1 MFSFR
6 IYSLLLTVAALSASA
21 SVQQGTAPDAKEK
34 DTKIGNVNLPAS
46 TEHWLAPT
54 DIKTGLEP
62 LPPVI
67 VQSDDQPEFVREL
80 IRLQWR
86 PNDPIEVWLI
96 RPKVG
101 GKVPEKAPV
110 IMYLYGFPD
119 NSERFRDNGW
129 CNRATADGFAAVS
142 FIAALTDYR
151 FHDRPLKQ
159 WFVSELA
166 ESLGSSTHDVQLTL
180 NYLATRGD
188 LDMTH
193 VGMFGMG
200 SGGTIAI
207 LAAQADDRITTLD
220 LLDPWGDWPDWLKY
234 SPFLKHEEDRSKY
247 GSKEFLQSLSTL
259 DPVPYLAALRAPNI
273 RLQLILSEPNTPRI
287 AKDMMAAA
295 APLRAAVVKYNSPVH
310 LLNSWKTSGLSGWI
324 KQQMRPA
331 QKNSGAD
338 HRVEK
343 SVANN

>member
-1 MFSFR
+1 MRGSR
-6 IYSLLLTVAALSASA
+6 IYLLLLICSAFCNPA
-21 SVQQGTAPDAKEK
+21 SGQQDTAPNAKKPE
-34 DTKIGNVNLPAS
+34 TQIGNVDLPAS

-67 VQSDDQPEFVREL
+67 VQSDEQPDFVREL
-80 IRLQWR
+80 IRVQWR
-86 PNDPIEVWLI
+86 PNDPIEVWLV
-96 RPKVG
+96 RPKID
-101 GKVPEKAPV
+101 GKVPEKTPV

-129 CNRATADGFAAVS
+129 CKRATADGFAAVS

-166 ESLGSSTHDVQLTL
+166 ESLGSTTHDVQLIL

-188 LDMTH
+188 LDVTH

-207 LAAQADDRITTLD
+207 LAAQADDRITTID
-220 LLDPWGDWPDWLKY
+220 LLDPWGDWPDWLKD

-247 GSKEFLQSLSTL
+247 VSKEFLQSLSTL
-259 DPVPYLAALRAPNI
+259 DPVPSLAALRAPNI
-273 RLQLILSEPNTPRI
+273 RLQLILSEPNTPRT

-295 APLRAAVVKYNSPVH
+295 APLRAVVVKYQSPVD

-331 QKNSGAD
+331 PKNSVED
-338 HRVEK
+338 HRVAK
-343 SVANN
+343 SVAKN